1 MELLLCVC
9 GCVCVRVCVCACV
22 SVCVCWLVYMSM
34 TALTESFV
42 LAMCTPC
49 NVMGVLYSSVGAKVE
64 ILAAETPELSLI
76 SQGPFLRLEQH
87 YIHFAT
93 VVCSTYC
100 QEFFHSCLCSLIFFF
115 LSFFLLLLLLPII
128 FQL

>member
-22 SVCVCWLVYMSM
+22 SVYVCWLVYMSM

-64 ILAAETPELSLI
+64 ILAAETPELSFI
-76 SQGPFLRLEQH
+76 SQGPFLQVWSSITFTLPQLCARPTARNSSTL
-87 YIHFAT
+87 AC
-93 VVCSTYC
+93 VV
-100 QEFFHSCLCSLIFFF
+100 
-115 LSFFLLLLLLPII
+115 
-128 FQL
+128 